1 MDEILV
7 TKIIFGILLTV
18 GSFVLFLLSYL
29 LFYKY
34 IVQEK
39 RCTAKTKGVVRKY
52 TLAYRGGEN
61 SGVHL
66 PIVYYNVDGKEYK
79 VVGPE
84 YKGYVIV
91 TKKSPENKNEEAY
104 KEENQ
109 VLHINRCAN
118 SFVEVRTHL
127 MAHIYPVGME
137 LDVFYDPKKPKLA
150 YVLRY
155 CNKKWAFYLTFFAGT
170 ALVVINL
177 LMLVLL

>member
-1 MDEILV
+1 MDEVLV

-66 PIVYYNVDGKEYK
+66 PIVYYNVDSKEYK

-118 SFVEVRTHL
+118 SFVEVCTHL

-155 CNKKWAFYLTFFAGT
+155 CNKKWAFYLTFFAGA

-177 LMLVLL
+177 LMLILL

>member
-18 GSFVLFLLSYL
+18 GSLVLFLLSYL

>member
-18 GSFVLFLLSYL
+18 GSLVLFLLSYL

-39 RCTAKTKGVVRKY
+39 RCKAKTKGVVKKY

-84 YKGYVIV
+84 YKSYVVI
-91 TKKSPENKNEEAY
+91 TKSSPMNENSETY

-109 VLHINRCAN
+109 VLTINRRAN
-118 SFVEVRTHL
+118 SFVDVRTHL
-127 MAHIYPVGME
+127 MAHIYPEGTE

-155 CNKKWAFYLTFFAGT
+155 CNKKWAFYLTFFAGA

-177 LMLVLL
+177 LMLILL